1 MHMSCEGY
9 PLGRCPRGPEDVAD
23 PLALE
28 LQVVL
33 SHLIVGAR
41 N

>member
-9 PLGRCPRGPEDVAD
+9 PLGRYPRGPKDVAD